1 MLRKLSVRGK
11 ILATLAVPVLVLFI
25 AAAMF
30 SLAAFDDAKV
40 AGQAQGVVD
49 LGPAIETAT
58 QALSDERTVSVN
70 TERGE
75 TTAKIVA
82 ARKVTDAALADL
94 ATAFGAVDTG
104 ALDARVSEALE
115 TALRENRLELV
126 IIRDEQKRG
135 SADTDDLSTSY
146 TELVRGLPAGL
157 AALAATLTDRPLAA
171 DVTAYVTSLD
181 AADQLGAE
189 LPLMQAALV
198 DASRSKLAVNR
209 VYALTGIVADTNA
222 ARSTATSAVGTLG
235 VEGLLVP
242 RPNVEYAGLRRL
254 LATGDFSAVTPDLAA
269 RWPDAVQ
276 AEINRFEPLVDTLAS
291 RTSDAATRST
301 ASARTTAVVTVLVAM
316 LAVAASVV
324 VALLIARRITEPLKH
339 LTKAATEVRDQL
351 PKLVEQSAVPGEMPD
366 FTLAE
371 IPVESDDEV
380 GQLAAAFNDVNH
392 TTVEVA
398 REQAALRGSIA
409 EMFVNVA
416 RRDHVLLNR
425 QLAFLDDLERSE
437 EDPNILANLFRLD
450 HLATR
455 MRRNSESLLV
465 LAGIDSGRRV
475 RQPMPVSDVVR
486 TASSE
491 IELYDRVRLNLESDP
506 LMLGHT
512 ALSAAHLV
520 AELLEN
526 ATMFSEPNTA
536 VEVTTTRTKH
546 FVTIEVRDHGLGM
559 SAADIATAN
568 EKVASRSPSDV
579 IGVQRLGLFVVG
591 RLADRL
597 GAHVVFGAPVDGS
610 AGTVV
615 TVSLP
620 LALFVDESDVPLQ
633 MPTDPLVPATQQ
645 ATQDWS
651 APEAAPAAQP
661 VDLEALTDGS
671 TSLGMPRRRASTP
684 LGAAL
689 PDAAVAGAPANL
701 PPADD
706 SIVLPALESADPEV
720 ELSTSTDVDW
730 APEQTLAEALP
741 PSLPSRSPG
750 GASAAGPAVLEPVQD
765 APLLDGGRR
774 SAMFSRFRTLN
785 ALEDGAS
792 ALDAVAAERGATS
805 PPPALVEDDQEPTW
819 STSALDSLGLR
830 TPEPAPVQEPTLV
843 VPALEPDDEPW
854 APAAP
859 AVEDAWA
866 PAVVLDEPFPAD
878 EPVAGHAGAFQPSQ
892 AYEPAAAYEP
902 AVPYETAEAF
912 EPAATYEPAAAFE
925 PTATYDPTGA
935 YQPLPDFEPE
945 PAYAPAEAFEPLPAY
960 EPQPIFA
967 PEPVVEPAA
976 LWEPETAYSALP
988 TAALAEEPSAPEQT
1002 FEAAPVPVA
1011 ATPAL
1016 STRAARRALVEP
1028 EPRSSVFSAPAEQ
1041 VVEPEPVVA
1050 EAPVV
1055 EAPAAAAAQAAVA
1068 PAVEPPAAWGTGA
1081 ALPSFADV
1089 VADAPTRRSTKQR
1102 EAPVR
1107 RNLFGRKKKREDEV
1121 DEVPAAV
1128 APRPVMPVTR
1138 TGPASFAPAE
1148 PVAAPVQPLFLP
1160 EPAPVLAT
1168 APVAEPAAWAPAAS
1182 PSGST
1187 LPDLASGSWN
1197 PAPVPDTALAEL
1209 GKIAGSGD
1217 SWTPPGQISS
1227 DMSSML
1233 AMRSNIQEQAL
1244 AELSQLSSYRPA
1256 AVETSQG
1263 GGLTRRTR
1271 GEVAESTDDLASQK
1285 ISRDAAE
1292 LRSRL
1297 SAFQSA
1303 TSRGR
1308 QAPEADGPTAEAPA
1322 PAGGLGTQYVPD
1334 SAPQPR

>member
-11 ILATLAVPVLVLFI
+11 ILATLAVPVLVLFL
-25 AAAMF
+25 AAALF
-30 SLAAFDDAKV
+30 SLDAFDDATV
-40 AGQAQGVVD
+40 ASQAEGVVD
-49 LGPAIETAT
+49 LGPAVEAAS
-58 QALSDERTVSVN
+58 QALSDERTVVV
-70 TERGE
+70 TTDRGA
-75 TTAKIVA
+75 TTAKLVA
-82 ARKVTDAALADL
+82 AKKVTDAALADL
-94 ATAFGAVDTG
+94 AQAFAAVDTG
-104 ALDARVSEALE
+104 ALDPRVR
-115 TALRENRLELV
+115 TALTAAVNENTLELV

-135 SADTDDLSTSY
+135 TTGPDDLSTSY
-146 TELVRGLPAGL
+146 TALIRRLPAGL
-157 AALAATLTDRPLAA
+157 SALSSSLTDRPLAA
-171 DVTAYVTSLD
+171 EVTAYVTSLD
-181 AADQLGAE
+181 AVDQLGAE
-189 LPLMQAALV
+189 LPLMQAALT
-198 DASRSKLAVNR
+198 DASRGKLAVNR
-209 VYALTGIVADTNA
+209 VYSLTGIVADTNA
-222 ARSTATSAVGTLG
+222 ARATATAAVAALG
-235 VEGLLVP
+235 IDELMIP
-242 RPNVEYAGLRRL
+242 RANVEYTGLRRL
-254 LATGDFSAVTPDLAA
+254 LATGDFDAVKPDLAA
-269 RWPDAVQ
+269 RWPNAVQ
-276 AEINRFEPLVDTLAS
+276 TELNRLEPLVETLAS
-291 RTSDAATRST
+291 RASDAASGST
-301 ASARTTAVVTVLVAM
+301 DAARTRAIVTVLVAM
-316 LAVAASVV
+316 LTVVASVA

-339 LTKAATEVRDQL
+339 LTKTATEVRDQL
-351 PKLVEQSAVPGEMPD
+351 PRLVEQSAVPGEMPD
-366 FTLAE
+366 FTLPE
-371 IPVESDDEV
+371 ILVESDDEV

-455 MRRNSESLLV
+455 MRRNAESLLV

-475 RQPMPVSDVVR
+475 RQAMPVSDVVR

-536 VEVTTTRTKH
+536 VEVTTARTTH
-546 FVTIEVRDHGLGM
+546 YVTIEVRDHGLGM
-559 SAADIATAN
+559 SADDIAEAN
-568 EKVASRSPSDV
+568 RKVASRSPSDV

-620 LALFVDESDVPLQ
+620 LTLFVDESDVPLQ
-633 MPTDPLVPATQQ
+633 LPTDPLGAQTQQ
-645 ATQDWS
+645 AAQEWAT
-651 APEAAPAAQP
+651 PEAAPAQP
-661 VDLEALTDGS
+661 VDIEALTDGA
-671 TSLGMPRRRASTP
+671 TSLGMPRRRASAP

-689 PDAAVAGAPANL
+689 PDAAAAAPAVPANL

-706 SIVLPALESADPEV
+706 SIVLPALESADPQID
-720 ELSTSTDVDW
+720 LSTPADVDW

-741 PSLPSRSPG
+741 PSLPSRSRG
-750 GASAAGPAVLEPVQD
+750 DAAAGAGPSALEPVQD

-774 SAMFSRFRTLN
+774 SAMFSRFRTLT

-792 ALDAVAAERGATS
+792 ALDAVAADRGATS
-805 PPPALVEDDQEPTW
+805 PPPGLVDDEQEQNW
-819 STSALDSLGLR
+819 ATSALDSLGLR
-830 TPEPAPVQEPTLV
+830 AGGDTSAALGVQGGLV
-843 VPALEPDDEPW
+843 VPSLEPDDEPW
-854 APAAP
+854 APALP
-859 AVEDAWA
+859 VVEEVWT
-866 PAVVLDEPFPAD
+866 PPVVLDEDLPAAQAPGLAEPAFTFEPAPAFEPVTDYRPLAPFEPGAPVGVAPGQVFEPAPF
-878 EPVAGHAGAFQPSQ
+878 EPVASAPMFFEPEPL
-892 AYEPAAAYEP
+892 EPALPER
-902 AVPYETAEAF
+902 AVVDP
-912 EPAATYEPAAAFE
+912 AAFE
-925 PTATYDPTGA
+925 PSPLEPAASELAAFEPELPEPAAPAPGLATRSA
-935 YQPLPDFEPE
+935 RRALFEPE
-945 PAYAPAEAFEPLPAY
+945 PEPASAGFASFAAEVESYDPTSSVRS
-960 EPQPIFA
+960 EA
-967 PEPVVEPAA
+967 PEADLAGSFPVEPV
-976 LWEPETAYSALP
+976 
-988 TAALAEEPSAPEQT
+988 APEVT
-1002 FEAAPVPVA
+1002 PSWS
-1011 ATPAL
+1011 ATA
-1016 STRAARRALVEP
+1016 S
-1028 EPRSSVFSAPAEQ
+1028 
-1041 VVEPEPVVA
+1041 
-1050 EAPVV
+1050 
-1055 EAPAAAAAQAAVA
+1055 
-1068 PAVEPPAAWGTGA
+1068 
-1081 ALPSFADV
+1081 LPSFADV

-1107 RNLFGRKKKREDEV
+1107 RSLFGRKRKREDEA
-1121 DEVPAAV
+1121 DEAPAAEVSTSGVEIGSRAAAAFEPASPVPATIA
-1128 APRPVMPVTR
+1128 
-1138 TGPASFAPAE
+1138 APA
-1148 PVAAPVQPLFLP
+1148 PVAFTPSPV
-1160 EPAPVLAT
+1160 PVLAT
-1168 APVAEPAAWAPAAS
+1168 PPVSDPAAWTPAPS
-1182 PSGST
+1182 RST

-1209 GKIAGSGD
+1209 GKIAGSTD

-1256 AVETSQG
+1256 AVDTSQG

-1308 QAPEADGPTAEAPA
+1308 QAPEGDGHPEEPSAPA
-1322 PAGGLGTQYVPD
+1322 DDFGTQYVPD

>member
-30 SLAAFDDAKV
+30 SLAAFDDARV
-40 AGQAQGVVD
+40 ARQAEGVVD
-49 LGPAIETAT
+49 LGPMIETAT

-82 ARKVTDAALADL
+82 ARKVTDAALAEL
-94 ATAFGAVDTG
+94 ATAFEAVDTG
-104 ALDARVSEALE
+104 ALDARVSEALD

-146 TELVRGLPAGL
+146 TELIRGLPAGL

-222 ARSTATSAVGTLG
+222 ARSTATSAVGALG
-235 VEGLLVP
+235 VDGLLVP

-254 LATGDFSAVTPDLAA
+254 LATGDFGAVTPDLAS

-276 AEINRFEPLVDTLAS
+276 AEINRFEPLVDTLAT
-291 RTSDAATRST
+291 RTSDAAARST

-316 LAVAASVV
+316 LAVAASVA

-339 LTKAATEVRDQL
+339 LTKTATEVRDQL
-351 PKLVEQSAVPGEMPD
+351 PRLVEQSAVPGEMPD
-366 FTLAE
+366 FTLPE
-371 IPVESDDEV
+371 ILVESDDEV

-437 EDPNILANLFRLD
+437 EDPNVLANLFRLD

-526 ATMFSEPNTA
+526 ATMYSEPNTA
-536 VEVTTTRTKH
+536 VEVTTTRTAH

-559 SAADIATAN
+559 SADDIASAN

-620 LALFVDESDVPLQ
+620 LSLFVDESEVPLQ
-633 MPTDPLVPATQQ
+633 PPTDPLAAQQ
-645 ATQDWS
+645 AAQDWV

-661 VDLEALTDGS
+661 VDLDALTDGA
-671 TSLGMPRRRASTP
+671 TTLGMPRRRASTP
-684 LGAAL
+684 LSAAL
-689 PDAAVAGAPANL
+689 PDAPVAGAPANL

-706 SIVLPALESADPEV
+706 SIVLPALEAADPEV
-720 ELSTSTDVDW
+720 ELSASTDVDW

-750 GASAAGPAVLEPVQD
+750 GAAAAAPAALEPVQD

-805 PPPALVEDDQEPTW
+805 PPPGLVDDDQEPTW
-819 STSALDSLGLR
+819 SASALDSLGLR
-830 TPEPAPVQEPTLV
+830 TPEAAQVPEPTLV

-859 AVEDAWA
+859 AVEEAWV
-866 PAVVLDEPFPAD
+866 PPVVLDEALPSRSVAPAPAS
-878 EPVAGHAGAFQPSQ
+878 EAAPVVDAAQAFAPVQ
-892 AYEPAAAYEP
+892 AYEPAPAFEPLQAFEPVADVEPEP
-902 AVPYETAEAF
+902 AYSPTEAFEPLQAFQPTEVFEPVAMWEPTEAF
-912 EPAATYEPAAAFE
+912 EPAPVV
-925 PTATYDPTGA
+925 
-935 YQPLPDFEPE
+935 
-945 PAYAPAEAFEPLPAY
+945 EAV
-960 EPQPIFA
+960 
-967 PEPVVEPAA
+967 PVVEPVA
-976 LWEPETAYSALP
+976 LWEPETAYDAAP
-988 TAALAEEPSAPEQT
+988 TAALADESSAPEWAY
-1002 FEAAPVPVA
+1002 EPAPVA
-1011 ATPAL
+1011 AAPELT
-1016 STRAARRALVEP
+1016 TRAARRALVEP
-1028 EPRSSVFSAPAEQ
+1028 ESPSSVFSAPVEQ
-1041 VVEPEPVVA
+1041 VVEPEAALVSEIAQPEPVVA
-1050 EAPVV
+1050 EA
-1055 EAPAAAAAQAAVA
+1055 APAAPV
-1068 PAVEPPAAWGTGA
+1068 AAWGTGA

-1107 RNLFGRKKKREDEV
+1107 RSLFGRKKKRDDEV
-1121 DEVPAAV
+1121 DEAPAAAVDTQPAAAVARPAPVSTAPSAPAAAPAPAAFVPQAAPVFATVPAAE
-1128 APRPVMPVTR
+1128 T
-1138 TGPASFAPAE
+1138 
-1148 PVAAPVQPLFLP
+1148 
-1160 EPAPVLAT
+1160 
-1168 APVAEPAAWAPAAS
+1168 AAWSPS

-1227 DMSSML
+1227 DLSSML

-1256 AVETSQG
+1256 AVDTSQG